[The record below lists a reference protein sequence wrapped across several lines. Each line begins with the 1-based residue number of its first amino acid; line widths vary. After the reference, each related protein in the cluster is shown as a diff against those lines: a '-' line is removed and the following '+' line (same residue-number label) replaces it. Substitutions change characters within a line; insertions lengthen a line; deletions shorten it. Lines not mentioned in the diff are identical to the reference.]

1 MPLDPLRADDPTT
14 LGRWTLEGRL
24 GAGGMGVVYLATG
37 PDGERVA
44 LKLVRA
50 DLADD
55 PMFRTRFRREVD
67 AVGRVRGERVARLIE
82 ADPDAAQPYLVVE
95 FVDGPTLNQ
104 AVMEAG
110 PMRGERLVAFAAAL
124 AEAVVSIH
132 RAGVVHR
139 DLKPSNVLLT
149 GTAPKVVDFGVASST
164 EATAITRAGLV
175 LGSPGWMAPEQLTG
189 GATTPAIDVFTWA
202 SVVTYTGTG
211 HPPFGEGRTEAI
223 AYRIVHE
230 QPALGGL
237 ASPVRQLVARAFA
250 KDPADRPEM
259 DDVLAELVH
268 QADDDPA
275 QLSAETTRLLA
286 ADWSMPSMLWVPVP
300 PTPAE
305 PRLSPAAARTQSP
318 SPSAARTQSPSPSAA
333 RTQSPSPSAARTQ
346 RPARSAEHVV
356 VPPQPADPPS
366 MPTVAAL
373 PSTPRQVPTA
383 PPPPKPRRG
392 SWLAG
397 ATAFV
402 LVVGGG
408 LGLAWWLTN
417 DADEQAGGDPTT
429 TTAEPRT
436 TTTTLPPIGDVTV
449 AMTVQDNVRR
459 VVDDSCESAP
469 PFDDI
474 SWRFDDP
481 ATGERLVYT
490 STVDEGVAVPGDQDV
505 FGGIVDDVFG
515 RDDQPTHCVYSGVMP
530 AVPDRDEY
538 VLVSSIPG
546 DTTDELTYTKD
557 DLADDELTIT
567 LEAVPSS

>member
-1 MPLDPLRADDPTT
+1 MPLDPLRADDPTS

-37 PDGERVA
+37 PDGGRVA

-55 PMFRTRFRREVD
+55 PMFRTRFKREVD

-82 ADPDAAQPYLVVE
+82 ADPEADQPYLVVE

-110 PMRGERLVAFAAAL
+110 PMRGQRLIAFAAAL

-149 GTAPKVVDFGVASST
+149 GAAPMVVDFGVASST

-211 HPPFGEGRTEAI
+211 HPPFGEGRAEAI

-230 QPALGGL
+230 QPALGGMED
-237 ASPVRQLVARAFA
+237 PVRALVARAFA

-259 DDVLAELVH
+259 DDVLGELVQH
-268 QADDDPA
+268 EDDDPA
-275 QLSAETTRLLA
+275 VLAEHTTALLA
-286 ADWSMPSMLWVPVP
+286 SDWSMPSMLWVPVP

-305 PRLSPAAARTQSP
+305 PR
-318 SPSAARTQSPSPSAA
+318 
-333 RTQSPSPSAARTQ
+333 
-346 RPARSAEHVV
+346 PARSPENVV
-356 VPPQPADPPS
+356 IPPQPAEPPAP
-366 MPTVAAL
+366 PTDAL
-373 PSTPRQVPTA
+373 PRTPTQLAA
-383 PPPPKPRRG
+383 PHAASAHAATGPPRRRRG
-392 SWLAG
+392 RSWLAG

-408 LGLAWWLTN
+408 LGLAWWLTTGK
-417 DADEQAGGDPTT
+417 DEQAGGDPTT
-429 TTAEPRT
+429 TTTEPPT

-449 AMTVQDNVRR
+449 SMTVKDNLNR
-459 VVDDSCESAP
+459 VVDDACESAAP
-469 PFDDI
+469 YDDI

-481 ATGERLVYT
+481 NTGDRLVYT
-490 STVDEGVAVPGDQDV
+490 STIDQGVAVPGDEDFV
-505 FGGIVDDVFG
+505 GGIIDDIFG
-515 RDDQPTHCVYSGVMP
+515 SDDQPTYCVYTGTMP
-530 AVPDRDEY
+530 AVPNRDAY
-538 VLVSSIPG
+538 VLVSSIQG
-546 DTTDELTYTKD
+546 DDTDEVTYEQD
-557 DLADDELTIT
+557 QLLDDELTIA
-567 LEAVPSS
+567 LEATPA